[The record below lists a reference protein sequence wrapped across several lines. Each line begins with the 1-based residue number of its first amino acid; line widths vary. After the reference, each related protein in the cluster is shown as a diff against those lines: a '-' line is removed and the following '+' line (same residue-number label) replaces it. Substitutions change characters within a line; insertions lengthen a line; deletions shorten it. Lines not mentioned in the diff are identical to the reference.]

1 MSKLRTGVAIATAVV
16 TAAAFAPGA
25 IAKGGGGGGGGGTSG
40 GGGGGLQLPGGG
52 GDLGGGGGG
61 VVTPPAPSATN
72 ITGTWT
78 GVESSVIGNPVVLSV
93 TQDRDKFTGT
103 YTRIVAGDSPIF
115 KIQGGSVTGNQVHL
129 SFSQGGKP
137 GLHPDVGLSGVISDD
152 GRTITGIFGTTP
164 VTLTR

>member
-1 MSKLRTGVAIATAVV
+1 MSKLHTGVAIATAVV

-25 IAKGGGGGGGGGTSG
+25 IAKGGGGTSGGGGG

-61 VVTPPAPSATN
+61 VVTPPAPTAAN

-78 GVESSVIGNPVVLSV
+78 GVEQSVIGNQVVLSV

-103 YTRIVAGDSPIF
+103 YTRIVSGDSPTF
-115 KIQGGSVTGNQVHL
+115 KIDSGSVTGNQVFL
-129 SFSQGGKP
+129 RFTQGGKAS
-137 GLHPDVGLSGVISDD
+137 LHPDVGLSGIISDD